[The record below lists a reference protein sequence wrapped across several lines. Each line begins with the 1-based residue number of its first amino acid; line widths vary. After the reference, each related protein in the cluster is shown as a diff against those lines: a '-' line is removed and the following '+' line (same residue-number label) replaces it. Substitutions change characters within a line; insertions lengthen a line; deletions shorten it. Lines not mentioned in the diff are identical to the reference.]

1 MEISIDD
8 LLAKVRVIAGTP
20 RGELLRQI
28 VDLMYERVEEE
39 YGDESLTPEDLEAI
53 ERGREDVNQGR
64 YSTLEEYEIKSG
76 NFRNLLKYNDLFS
89 KMEATLKQESS
100 LSEEDFERNWG
111 RFKNYHYKNDSNDD
125 IFWKLVQVVFYSG
138 MKASIVTSKIPA
150 LKKYLYDYKKVKEYD
165 SEYINKIMND
175 QNMIRNKAKIE
186 ACIRNASLFDNIVNI
201 HGSFSNYLESFGDLN
216 GEITLE
222 KLKNELKHFEFLGPI
237 TSYHFM
243 LDLGLKV
250 WKPDRV
256 ICRILKRLQ
265 LIDNLEDIDQA
276 IKVGREI
283 ADQVE
288 LPIRYIDII
297 FVKYGQIG
305 DEKPFGLKT
314 GICLEKNPRCSI
326 CRINE
331 YCTYQ
336 N

>member
-1 MEISIDD
+1 MELSIDD
-8 LLAKVRVIAGTP
+8 LLAKVRVIARTP

-28 VDLMYERVEEE
+28 VDLIYERVEQE
-39 YGDESLTPEDLEAI
+39 YDDEPLTPEDLEAI

-64 YSTLEEYEIKSG
+64 YITLEEYERKG
-76 NFRNLLKYNDLFS
+76 ENYRKPLKYTDIFS
-89 KMEATLKQESS
+89 KMEATLKEESR

-111 RFKNYHYKNDSNDD
+111 IFKNYHYKNDSNDD

-138 MKASIVTSKIPA
+138 MKASIVTSRMPA

-165 SEYINKIMND
+165 TEFIDNIMND
-175 QNMIRNKAKIE
+175 QSIIRNKAKIDG
-186 ACIRNASLFDNIVNI
+186 CVKNAVIFDKIININ
-201 HGSFSNYLESFGDLN
+201 GSFSNYLESFGDLE
-216 GEITLE
+216 GESTLE
-222 KLKNELKHFEFLGPI
+222 KLKKDLKQFKFLGPI

-256 ICRILKRLQ
+256 ICRILKRLR

-276 IKVGREI
+276 IRVGREI
-283 ADQVE
+283 AVQVE

-297 FVKYGQIG
+297 FVMYGQIG
-305 DEKPFGLKT
+305 EEKTLGLKT